1 MNGFLPETIY
11 MLNIKSFNEEHFGT
25 FTSIYLSHYGATKAQ
40 AVLLSEY
47 TLPRASNAR
56 TH

>member
-1 MNGFLPETIY
+1 

-25 FTSIYLSHYGATKAQ
+25 FTSIYLSHYRATKAQ